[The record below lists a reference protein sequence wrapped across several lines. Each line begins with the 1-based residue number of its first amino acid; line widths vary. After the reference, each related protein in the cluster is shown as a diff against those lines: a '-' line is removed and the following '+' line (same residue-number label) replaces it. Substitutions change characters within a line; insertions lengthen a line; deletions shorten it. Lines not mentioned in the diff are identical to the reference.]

1 MPINIGTAIL
11 ELAAN
16 TARLNTDL
24 GNALNSVNKFAS
36 GAKKVFAG
44 IGIGLSVGA
53 FEQWIKHS
61 IEASDKMHDLG
72 QRTGMSAGEM
82 LVFQV
87 AMRQSGG
94 DMETLSDVTT
104 KLSKR
109 LKDGNKDTSDVTAAY
124 QAMGLGSLL
133 TSKNL
138 GTVGDVLTEVGKK
151 FRGYEDGTNKII
163 LAQAALGKGGD
174 KLIPFLEALED
185 TRERMERLGLTIS
198 QDVLDKADKFNDT
211 MDDMKVL
218 SENTARTIAAGILP
232 TLQNFADA
240 FIDIKKNGGD
250 MAAFISYLNGGMK
263 VFAGTVVIVGTVLEI
278 LGKSLGATI
287 AFIGQLG
294 EALYKLASGDWKGA
308 FSAALGAGQIVKDG
322 ILGGDAIELI
332 KRRMETIRKLTD
344 TSNTYPQKPP
354 KEARVPAPRLADLAK
369 VKAAEEAQ
377 RKYEDLMDK
386 LELDALKRQAEIKQS
401 LLDAY
406 YSANLVGEEDYWQ
419 QKSEIATRAYLAE
432 FNTLQ
437 RELQRQKDA
446 LLTGF
451 ASKKGTKENYEAMGK
466 VAETQD
472 KLNALTEKFGALA
485 QDNYLRATLAGKA
498 YLDEL
503 GRLASRQDELNDRT
517 VEAAERNQKI
527 QNRPLREKLV
537 ANDDQAG
544 LAALNNVE
552 ELERAQFRYNRAQLE
567 GSRIQE
573 LASIRAGNI
582 AVLEKRGQLSGLEA
596 LQAQSDSNKRTI
608 VELES
613 RYAIQKKI
621 ADETKDPA
629 QIIAAEQL
637 LLRMREL
644 KTETHLVADK
654 FNDVF
659 DSALTTFFEDLA
671 NNTKTVSQAFKDMTN
686 SILKDINKIASKEIA
701 DQLFGKVKG
710 EGGGIGGFISDFLKG
725 GSGAKTAEAANDK
738 TKDLTK
744 SVGSASDGVTTW
756 AQSLLKG
763 DAATLSTTGAMQT
776 LTYAALSAAQALAS
790 IGAGSAIN
798 SLGIGSGGAGGLL
811 GIFGTG
817 TGGAGGAL
825 APAAANT
832 PSFYSDLP
840 AWAGGVPG
848 FATGIDNVP
857 HDMMAMIHRGE
868 RVVTA
873 SENTS
878 GTGSMASKEGGG
890 GRGVVMHF
898 NFPAGTDVNSFRKSR
913 NQIAGEYQAAL
924 SGARRNS

>member
-240 FIDIKKNGGD
+240 FIDIKKNGSD
-250 MAAFISYLNGGMK
+250 MATFISYLNGGMK
-263 VFAGTVVIVGTVLEI
+263 VFAAVIVIVGTTLEI
-278 LGKSLGATI
+278 LGRQIGASI
-287 AFIGQLG
+287 AGVAALAEG
-294 EALYKLASGDWKGA
+294 LYKFATGDFKGA
-308 FSAALGAGQIVKDG
+308 YQAAAGSISAGLDALFTDPS
-322 ILGGDAIELI
+322 AII
-332 KRRMETIRKLTD
+332 KRRKEFLEKIFSD
-344 TSNTYPQKPP
+344 QSAYAQKPP

-437 RELQRQKDA
+437 KELERQKQA

-451 ASKKGTKENYEAMGK
+451 ASRKGTKENYEAMGK

-472 KLNALTEKFGALA
+472 KINALTEKFGALA
-485 QDNYLRATLAGKA
+485 QDNYLKATLAGKA

-537 ANDDQAG
+537 ANNDQAG
-544 LAALNNVE
+544 LAALNNIE
-552 ELERAQFRYNRAQLE
+552 ELEKAQFRYNRAQLE

-596 LQAQSDSNKRTI
+596 LQAQSDSNKQTI
-608 VELES
+608 AELES

-621 ADETKDPA
+621 ADQTKDPA

-790 IGAGSAIN
+790 ISAGSAIN
-798 SLGIGSGGAGGLL
+798 SLGIGSSGAGGLL

-873 SENTS
+873 SENAS